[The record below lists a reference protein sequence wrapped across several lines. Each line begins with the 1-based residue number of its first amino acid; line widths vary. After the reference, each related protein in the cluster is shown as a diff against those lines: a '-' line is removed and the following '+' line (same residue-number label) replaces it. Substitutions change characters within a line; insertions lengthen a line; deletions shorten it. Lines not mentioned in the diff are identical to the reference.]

1 MHGESN
7 IRELFGGFSKKML
20 WQHTRLRYD
29 TFCDLIRVLGA
40 SLEQKKY
47 KHEIKLP
54 FKS

>member
-1 MHGESN
+1 MHEES
-7 IRELFGGFSKKML
+7 IFGELFLGFSKKMF

-29 TFCDLIRVLGA
+29 TFCDLIRVLRA
-40 SLEQKKY
+40 SLEQKNY